1 VFEEVIFACQPCIS
15 GPAKV
20 LHAQPRT
27 LTQLRRQAGFISQAH
42 SLLPDLTALQKMQVA
57 ISRALAPSPRLLLAD
72 EPTAAFGRDSGSE
85 AVQLFRSL
93 ADEQGSAIVMVTH
106 DNKILDL
113 ADRIINLE
121 DGRLV
126 NS

>member
-1 VFEEVIFACQPCIS
+1 MLQ
-15 GPAKV
+15 
-20 LHAQPRT
+20 AQPRT
-27 LTQLRRQAGFISQAH
+27 LTQLCRQAGFISLAH

-72 EPTAAFGRDSGSE
+72 EPTAALGRDSGRA

-93 ADEQGSAIVMVTH
+93 ADDQGSAILMVTH